1 MSVQQPQPQPGPQFE
16 LGLSSTL
23 PSLIYL
29 TGFMASGKTTVGFAL
44 AQALRRDFYD
54 LDLEIEARL
63 GKSIADIFQQE
74 GGAFF
79 REVEKAVLA
88 DLSQKEHAVIA
99 LGGGTL
105 LEDENLDVVKRRG
118 VTICLVTTP
127 EEIWKRIVDSEK
139 RRLIAGPD
147 RMGRVLTNDR
157 QIYRRIESLM
167 LIRKSGYEESDIMID
182 STHKSVPQVVQEI
195 LIFLESYRS
204 AQIIGAETTEATTSQ
219 TMR

>member
-1 MSVQQPQPQPGPQFE
+1 M
-16 LGLSSTL
+16 SSTV

-44 AQALRRDFYD
+44 AQALHRDFFD

-63 GKSIADIFQQE
+63 GKRIADIFQQE

-79 REVEKAVLA
+79 REIEKTVLA
-88 DLSQKEHAVIA
+88 ELSQKENAVIA

-105 LEDENLDVVKRRG
+105 LEDENLEVVKKRG
-118 VTICLVTTP
+118 VTICLFSTP
-127 EEIWKRIVDSEK
+127 EEIWKRIVDSDK
-139 RRLIAGPD
+139 RQLIAGPD
-147 RMGRVLTNDR
+147 RSGRILTNDH

-182 STHKSVPQVVQEI
+182 STHKTVPQIVQEI
-195 LIFLESYRS
+195 LLFLESYRREHVIS
-204 AQIIGAETTEATTSQ
+204 AAATVAAPDHSTG
-219 TMR
+219 R

>member
-1 MSVQQPQPQPGPQFE
+1 MSVLQSQSQQAPPLE
-16 LGLSSTL
+16 LAISSTV

-54 LDLEIEARL
+54 LDLEIESRL
-63 GKSIADIFQQE
+63 GKTIADIFQQE

-88 DLSQKEHAVIA
+88 ELAQKENAVIA

-105 LEDENLDVVKRRG
+105 LEDENLEVVKKRG

-127 EEIWKRIVDSEK
+127 EEIWKRIVDSDK

-147 RMGRVLTNDR
+147 RSGRVLTNDH

-167 LIRKSGYEESDIMID
+167 LIRKSGYDESDIMID
-182 STHKSVPQVVQEI
+182 ATHKTVPQIVQEI

-204 AQIIGAETTEATTSQ
+204 ENIICADGADPATFRTT
-219 TMR
+219 